1 MSVLKSLKEAET
13 REDLAHLLGYKT
25 SGLTHIVYKLPPEL
39 KYKRFSIPKSNG
51 HERQIDAPIEPLKLL
66 QRRLANLLN
75 VCCEELERENPRHP
89 LSHGFHRSHGFRP
102 KRSIVTNAHEHRN
115 RRYVLNLDL
124 QDFFPSINFGRVRGF
139 FLKNYDFMLHKTV
152 ATTIAQIAC
161 HEGALPQGSPCS
173 PILSELVTNILDVR
187 LARLAKKH
195 RVTYSRYADDITFST
210 NQKDFPPEIAMRT
223 DTEPPTWELGA
234 ALVGKIT
241 GTGFAIHTAKTRMQY
256 RDSRQSV
263 TGLVVNHKVNIRAEY
278 YKLARSMCHSLF
290 MTGSYFRPVA
300 PTPATDP
307 PTPSPPPVLT
317 NKLAPLEGILSH
329 IHFVKGGSDRRSD
342 EEKRKD
348 PTAARELYRRFLFY
362 KMFIALK
369 RPLIICEGKTDN
381 IYLRFAMRQLSA
393 FHPKL
398 GNMVDGKF
406 KPAVNLF
413 GYGSKV
419 PSHKDHD
426 IRNRAHDVLRIS
438 GGTGDLKFF
447 IENYER
453 LSKHF
458 KHKPL
463 AHPVIILVDNDK
475 GQKDLFP
482 AINGIFKKAISLK
495 STDPFYYLTANIY
508 VVKTPEQG
516 TTGESDIESLFESK
530 ILQTKLDGKSFNRS
544 NTKASPTE
552 YGKYLF
558 AEKVIKP
565 NYTGIKFDNF
575 APLLS
580 RIEAVIDAYNAPIE
594 A

>member
-1 MSVLKSLKEAET
+1 VSVLKSLKEAQT

-25 SGLTHIVYKLPPEL
+25 SGLTHIVYKLPPEQ
-39 KYKRFSIPKSNG
+39 KYKRFTIPKANG
-51 HERQIDAPIEPLKLL
+51 LVRQIDAPIEPLKLL

-89 LSHGFHRSHGFRP
+89 LSHGFHKSHGFRP

-124 QDFFPSINFGRVRGF
+124 HDFFPSINFGRVRGF
-139 FLKNYDFMLHKTV
+139 FLKNHDFMLHDIV

-210 NQKDFPPEIAMRT
+210 NQKDFPPEIAVRT
-223 DTEPPTWELGA
+223 DTEPATWELGA
-234 ALVGKIT
+234 ALVGKIN
-241 GTGFAIHTAKTRMQY
+241 GTGFAINTAKTRMQY

-263 TGLVVNHKVNIRAEY
+263 TGLIVNRKVNIRADY
-278 YKLARSMCHSLF
+278 YKLARSMCYSLF

-300 PTPATDP
+300 PLPVTDP
-307 PTPSPPPVLT
+307 PTPLPPPVLT
-317 NKLAPLEGILSH
+317 DKLAPLEGILSH
-329 IHFVKGGSDRRSD
+329 IHFVKSGSDRRDD
-342 EEKRKD
+342 EEKRKQ

-381 IYLRFAMRQLSA
+381 IYLRYAMRQLTT

-398 GNMVDGKF
+398 GDIVGGKF

-413 GYGSKV
+413 GYGNKA
-419 PSHKDHD
+419 HD
-426 IRNRAHDVLRIS
+426 ILRLG
-438 GGTGDLKFF
+438 GGTGDLRLFL
-447 IENYER
+447 EHYER
-453 LSKHF
+453 LAKHF
-458 KHKPL
+458 KHLPL
-463 AHPVIILVDNDK
+463 AHPVIMLVDNDSGTK
-475 GQKDLFP
+475 PIFDALR
-482 AINGIFKKAISLK
+482 GIFKKDVTLK
-495 STDPFYYLTANIY
+495 SADPFYHITANIY
-508 VVKTPEQG
+508 LVKTPEQG
-516 TTGESDIESLFESK
+516 ATGESYIEKLFEPK
-530 ILQTKLDGKSFNRS
+530 VLKTKLDGKSFKPE

-552 YGKYLF
+552 YGKYIF

-565 NYTGIKFDNF
+565 NYASISFANF

-580 RIEAVIDAYNAPIE
+580 RIEAVMDAYNAPIGPP
-594 A
+594 

>member
-1 MSVLKSLKEAET
+1 VSVLKSLKEAQT

-25 SGLTHIVYKLPPEL
+25 SGLTHIVYKLPPEQ
-39 KYKRFSIPKSNG
+39 KYKRFTIPKANG
-51 HERQIDAPIEPLKLL
+51 HDRQIDAPVEPLKLL

-139 FLKNYDFMLHKTV
+139 FLKNYDFMLHETV

-223 DTEPPTWELGA
+223 DAEPQTWELGA
-234 ALVGKIT
+234 ALVGKIN
-241 GTGFAIHTAKTRMQY
+241 GTGFAINTAKTRMQY

-263 TGLVVNHKVNIRAEY
+263 TGLVVNRKVNIRVDY

-290 MTGSYFRPVA
+290 MTGRYFRPVA
-300 PTPATDP
+300 PPPVTDP
-307 PTPSPPPVLT
+307 STPLPPPVLT
-317 NKLAPLEGILSH
+317 DKLAPLEGILSH
-329 IHFVKGGSDRRSD
+329 IHFVKGGSDRRDD
-342 EEKRKD
+342 EEKRKK

-369 RPLIICEGKTDN
+369 RPLIVCEGKTDN
-381 IYLRFAMRQLSA
+381 IYLRYAMRQLTA

-398 GNMVDGKF
+398 GSMVEGRF

-413 GYGSKV
+413 GYGNKA
-419 PSHKDHD
+419 HD
-426 IRNRAHDVLRIS
+426 ILRLG
-438 GGTGDLKFF
+438 GGTGDLKLFL
-447 IENYER
+447 EHYER
-453 LSKHF
+453 LAKHF
-458 KHKPL
+458 KHQPL
-463 AHPVIILVDNDK
+463 AHPVIILVDNDSGTK
-475 GQKDLFP
+475 PLFD
-482 AINGIFKKAISLK
+482 ALRGIFKKEVTLK
-495 STDPFYYLTANIY
+495 SADPFYHITANLY
-508 VVKTPEQG
+508 LVKTPEQG
-516 TTGESDIESLFESK
+516 TTGETYIEKLFEPQVLK
-530 ILQTKLDGKSFNRS
+530 TKLDGKSFKPE

-552 YGKYLF
+552 YGKYIF

-565 NYTGIKFDNF
+565 NYAAIKFDNF
-575 APLLS
+575 EPLLR
-580 RIEAVIDAYNAPIE
+580 RIEAAIDAYTAPIE
-594 A
+594 LP